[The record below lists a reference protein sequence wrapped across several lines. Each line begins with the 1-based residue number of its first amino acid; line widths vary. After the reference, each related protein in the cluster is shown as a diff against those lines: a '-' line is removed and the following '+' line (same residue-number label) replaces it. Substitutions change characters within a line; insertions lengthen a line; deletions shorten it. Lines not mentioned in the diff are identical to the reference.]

1 MTAPPSVFRPPVI
14 TPAPH
19 RRSVRSRIGC
29 LLLALLP
36 GICLQGLFYGP
47 AVLLQIGLASVFALT
62 LEIALGRL
70 LKPPRPVFPEDLS
83 ALVTATLFAISI
95 PPLAPWWITA
105 IGMFAAIGIAKQLYG
120 GLGMNLFNPAMV
132 GVATVTLGFA
142 LDDRIGWMLC
152 SPGATWVVLAYA
164 MGGLWLVGLRIVPW
178 QIPLATL
185 GSAVVVSLLAWLIS
199 GEASL
204 GPLAQLG
211 SGTLVLAAFFIASE
225 PVTGCS
231 SARGR
236 LAFGAGVGLLTLAIR
251 YAGDQADGVALAVL
265 AMNALAR
272 GIDRLAQPPRRQ
284 ASRS

>member
-1 MTAPPSVFRPPVI
+1 M
-14 TPAPH
+14 
-19 RRSVRSRIGC
+19 GG

-36 GICLQGLFYGP
+36 GICLQSLFYGP
-47 AVLLQIGLASVFALT
+47 TVLLQIGLAGVFALM

-70 LKPPRPVFPEDLS
+70 LKPSRPVFPEDLS
-83 ALVTATLFAISI
+83 ALVTATVFAISI

-105 IGMFAAIGIAKQLYG
+105 IGMFAAIAIAKQLYG

-142 LDDRIGWMLC
+142 LDDSIGWMLC
-152 SPGATWVVLAYA
+152 SPGAAWVVLAYA
-164 MGGLWLVGLRIVPW
+164 VGGLWLVGLRIVPW

-185 GSAVVVSLLAWLIS
+185 GSAVVVSSLAWLIS

-211 SGTLVLAAFFIASE
+211 SGTLVLAAFFIASD

-236 LAFGAGVGLLTLAIR
+236 LIFGAGVGLLTLAIR
-251 YAGDQADGVALAVL
+251 YASDQADGVALAVL

-272 GIDRLAQPPRRQ
+272 GIDRLAQPPRQ
-284 ASRS
+284 TSRS